1 MKKIFNFALYDF
13 ANSAFTTIIITFI
26 FATYFA
32 KQIAPNPVLGQAYWG
47 WTIGITGFFIAIIGP
62 IAGSFAD
69 KKNKI
74 VFFIRCFSLLCIS
87 FTALLWFSKP
97 SQSYLLYTLVIVGI
111 ANFFYELSL
120 IFYNSLLKD
129 ISTSKNLGK
138 SSGFGFALGY
148 IGGIVILLI
157 SIKLFIDN
165 DSLPF
170 GLTKEESQNIR
181 AIALLVSIWFLIFS
195 IPFLFFVI
203 KETKKKI
210 TKSVSSNFMDLK
222 SVSSN
227 FMDLKKLVWNRRF
240 SVLGKFLIA
249 RMLYADG
256 LNAIIVMGGIFAVG
270 VFNLEIKE
278 LLKLSVLMNVTAF
291 IGAFMGGVANDRF
304 GSKIVIIFSL
314 VGLIFSSIAILFI
327 YSKSAFFFL
336 AAINGLF
343 IGPVQSA
350 SRVVITSLLN
360 KSNQGKGFGLFATS
374 GKLTSFLGPLLVS
387 TVTFLTN
394 SQRIGFSAAII
405 LLLAGLI
412 ILLNI
417 KKIS

>member
-32 KQIAPNPVLGQAYWG
+32 KQIAPNPVLGQSYWG
-47 WTIGITGFFIAIIGP
+47 WTIGITGFLVAIIGP
-62 IAGSFAD
+62 IVGSFAD
-69 KKNKI
+69 RKNRI
-74 VFFIRCFSLLCIS
+74 VFFIRCFSLLCILFTS
-87 FTALLWFSKP
+87 FLWFSKP

-111 ANFFYELSL
+111 ANLFYELSL

-129 ISTSKNLGK
+129 ISTDKNLGK

-157 SIKLFIDN
+157 SIKLFIDT

-170 GLTKEESQNIR
+170 GLIKEESQNIR

-195 IPFLFFVI
+195 IPFLFFAV
-203 KETKKKI
+203 KESKKKI
-210 TKSVSSNFMDLK
+210 KKNVSSNFT
-222 SVSSN
+222 
-227 FMDLKKLVWNRRF
+227 DLKKLLWNKKI

-270 VFNLEIKE
+270 VFNLEIKD

-291 IGAFMGGVANDRF
+291 VGAFVGGMANDRY

-314 VGLIFSSIAILFI
+314 IGLILSSVAILFTF
-327 YSKSAFFFL
+327 SVSTFFFL

-343 IGPVQSA
+343 IGPIQSA
-350 SRVVITSLLN
+350 SRVVITSMLN
-360 KSNQGKGFGLFATS
+360 KNNQGKGFGLFATS
-374 GKLTSFLGPLLVS
+374 GKLTSFVGPLLVS
-387 TVTFLTN
+387 TVTFLTA

-405 LLLAGLI
+405 LLLSGLI

-417 KKIS
+417 RKIS

>member
-32 KQIAPNPVLGQAYWG
+32 KQIAPNPILGQSYWG
-47 WTIGITGFFIAIIGP
+47 WTIGITGLLVAIVGP
-62 IAGSFAD
+62 VAGSFAD

-74 VFFIRCFSLLCIS
+74 VFFIRCFSLLCIL

-129 ISTSKNLGK
+129 ISTRKNLGK
-138 SSGFGFALGY
+138 ASGFGFALGY

-157 SIKLFIDN
+157 SIKSFIDTE
-165 DSLPF
+165 SLPF

-181 AIALLVSIWFLIFS
+181 AIALLVSFWFLIFAA
-195 IPFLFFVI
+195 PFLFFVT
-203 KETKKKI
+203 KEAKKKI
-210 TKSVSSNFMDLK
+210 SKSISSNL
-222 SVSSN
+222 
-227 FMDLKKLVWNRRF
+227 MDLKKLVWNKKLN
-240 SVLGKFLIA
+240 VLGKFLIA

-278 LLKLSVLMNVTAF
+278 LLKLSIIMNITAF
-291 IGAFMGGVANDRF
+291 IGAFMGGIANDRY

-314 VGLIFSSIAILFI
+314 VGLIFSSIAILFM
-327 YSKSAFFFL
+327 YSKLGFFFL

-343 IGPVQSA
+343 IGPIQSA

-360 KSNQGKGFGLFATS
+360 KNNQGKGFGLFATS
-374 GKLTSFLGPLLVS
+374 GKSTSFLGPLLVS
-387 TVTFLTN
+387 TVTFLTD

>member
-32 KQIAPNPVLGQAYWG
+32 KQIAPNPVLGQSYWG
-47 WTIGITGFFIAIIGP
+47 WTIGITGFLVAIIGP

-69 KKNKI
+69 KKNRI
-74 VFFIRCFSLLCIS
+74 VFFIRSFSLLCIL
-87 FTALLWFSKP
+87 FTSLLWFSKP
-97 SQSYLLYTLVIVGI
+97 SQTYLLYTLFIVGI
-111 ANFFYELSL
+111 ANLFYELSL
-120 IFYNSLLKD
+120 VFYNSLLKN
-129 ISTSKNLGK
+129 ISKSKNLGK

-148 IGGIVILLI
+148 IGGILILLI
-157 SIKLFIDN
+157 SIKIFIDN
-165 DSLPF
+165 DNLPF
-170 GLTKEESQNIR
+170 GLTTFEAQNIR
-181 AIALLVSIWFLIFS
+181 AITLLVSFWFLIFS
-195 IPFLFFVI
+195 IPFLFFAI
-203 KETKKKI
+203 KEDKDKVKKNN
-210 TKSVSSNFMDLK
+210 SSNF
-222 SVSSN
+222 S
-227 FMDLKKLVWNRRF
+227 DLKKLIWRRKI

-270 VFNLEIKE
+270 VFNLEIKD
-278 LLKLSVLMNVTAF
+278 LLKLSILMNVTAF
-291 IGAFMGGVANDRF
+291 VGAALGGIVNDKY

-314 VGLIFSSIAILFI
+314 IGLILSSIVILFTFSSKI
-327 YSKSAFFFL
+327 FFVL

-343 IGPVQSA
+343 IGPIQSA
-350 SRVVITSLLN
+350 SRVVIASMLN
-360 KSNQGKGFGLFATS
+360 KNNQGKGFGLFATS

-387 TVTFLTN
+387 TITFLTD

-412 ILLNI
+412 VLINI
-417 KKIS
+417 KKIN

>member
-32 KQIAPNPVLGQAYWG
+32 KQIAPDPVMGQSYWG
-47 WTIGITGFFIAIIGP
+47 WTIGITGFLVAIIGP
-62 IAGSFAD
+62 VVGSFAD

-74 VFFIRCFSLLCIS
+74 IFFVRFFSLLCII
-87 FTALLWFSKP
+87 FTALLWFAKP
-97 SQSYLLYTLVIVGI
+97 SQSYLFYTLLIVGI

-120 IFYNSLLKD
+120 IFYNSLLKN
-129 ISTSKNLGK
+129 ITKNKNLGK

-148 IGGIVILLI
+148 LGGIIILLI
-157 SIKLFIDN
+157 SIKLFIDT
-165 DSLPF
+165 DFLPF
-170 GLTKEESQNIR
+170 GLTKEESENIR
-181 AIALLVSIWFLIFS
+181 AITLLVSIWFLIFS
-195 IPFLFFVI
+195 IPFLFFTI
-203 KETKKKI
+203 GKERRVKKNYI
-210 TKSVSSNFMDLK
+210 VNFG
-222 SVSSN
+222 
-227 FMDLKKLVWNRRF
+227 DLKKLLWNKKIT
-240 SVLGKFLIA
+240 VLGKFLIA

-270 VFNLEIKE
+270 VFNLEIKD
-278 LLKLSVLMNVTAF
+278 LLKLSITMNITAF
-291 IGAFMGGVANDRF
+291 IGAFIGGIINDRY

-314 VGLIFSSIAILFI
+314 IGLILSSITILFTFTA
-327 YSKSAFFFL
+327 STFFYL

-343 IGPVQSA
+343 IGPIQSA
-350 SRVVITSLLN
+350 SRVVITSMLN
-360 KSNQGKGFGLFATS
+360 KNNQGKGFGLFATS

-387 TVTFLTN
+387 TVTFLTA

-405 LLLAGLI
+405 LLLFGLI

-417 KKIS
+417 KKIN

>member
-13 ANSAFTTIIITFI
+13 ANSAFATIIITFI

-32 KQIAPNPVLGQAYWG
+32 KQIAPNPVLGQSYWG
-47 WTIGITGFFIAIIGP
+47 WTIGVTGFFVALIGP

-74 VFFIRCFSLLCIS
+74 VFFIRCFSLLCIL
-87 FTALLWFSKP
+87 FTSLLWFSKP

-181 AIALLVSIWFLIFS
+181 AVALLVSIWFLIFS

-210 TKSVSSNFMDLK
+210 TKSVSSNFT
-222 SVSSN
+222 
-227 FMDLKKLVWNRRF
+227 DLKKLVWNRRF

-278 LLKLSVLMNVTAF
+278 LLKLSILMNITAF
-291 IGAFMGGVANDRF
+291 IGAFVGGMANDRY

-314 VGLIFSSIAILFI
+314 IGLILSSVAILFTF
-327 YSKSAFFFL
+327 SVSTFFFL
-336 AAINGLF
+336 AAIYGLF
-343 IGPVQSA
+343 IGPIQSA
-350 SRVVITSLLN
+350 SRVVITSMLN
-360 KSNQGKGFGLFATS
+360 KNNQGKGFGLFATS
-374 GKLTSFLGPLLVS
+374 GKLTSFVGPLLVG
-387 TVTFLTN
+387 TVTFLTA

-405 LLLAGLI
+405 LLLSGLI

-417 KKIS
+417 RKIS

>member
-32 KQIAPNPVLGQAYWG
+32 KQIAPNPVLGQSYWG
-47 WTIGITGFFIAIIGP
+47 WTVGITGFLVAVIGP
-62 IAGSFAD
+62 IIGSFAD

-74 VFFIRCFSLLCIS
+74 VFFIRFFSLLCIF

-97 SQSYLLYTLVIVGI
+97 SQSYLLYTLVIVGL
-111 ANFFYELSL
+111 ANLFYELSL

-129 ISTSKNLGK
+129 VSTNKNLGK

-148 IGGIVILLI
+148 IGGIIILLV

-165 DSLPF
+165 DNLPF
-170 GLTKEESQNIR
+170 GLTTEESQNIR
-181 AIALLVSIWFLIFS
+181 AIALLVSVWFLIFS
-195 IPFLFFVI
+195 IPFLFLI
-203 KETKKKI
+203 INEKKRKVK
-210 TKSVSSNFMDLK
+210 KSVSSNL
-222 SVSSN
+222 S
-227 FMDLKKLVWNRRF
+227 DLKKLIWKKKI

-270 VFNLEIKE
+270 VFNLEIKD
-278 LLKLSVLMNVTAF
+278 LLKLSILMNITAF
-291 IGAFMGGVANDRF
+291 IGAFVGGIANDKY
-304 GSKIVIIFSL
+304 GSKNVIIFSL
-314 VGLIFSSIAILFI
+314 IGLILSSLAIIFTFSTSTFLL
-327 YSKSAFFFL
+327 L

-343 IGPVQSA
+343 IGPIQSA
-350 SRVVITSLLN
+350 SRVVITSMLN
-360 KSNQGKGFGLFATS
+360 KNNQGKGFGLFATS

-387 TVTFLTN
+387 TVTFLTE

-405 LLLAGLI
+405 LLLIGLI
-412 ILLNI
+412 ILLQI
-417 KKIS
+417 KKIN

>member
-32 KQIAPNPVLGQAYWG
+32 KQIAPSPVLGQSYWG
-47 WTIGITGFFIAIIGP
+47 WTIGITGFLVAIIGP
-62 IAGSFAD
+62 VLGSFAD
-69 KKNKI
+69 KKNSI
-74 VFFIRCFSLLCIS
+74 VFFIRCFSLLCIL
-87 FTALLWFSKP
+87 FTTLLWFSKP

-111 ANFFYELSL
+111 ANLFYELSL
-120 IFYNSLLKD
+120 VFYNSLLKD
-129 ISTSKNLGK
+129 ISADKNLGK

-157 SIKLFIDN
+157 SIKLFIDT

-170 GLTKEESQNIR
+170 GLVKEESQNIR

-195 IPFLFFVI
+195 IPFLFFVL
-203 KETKKKI
+203 KKSKKKI
-210 TKSVSSNFMDLK
+210 KRSISSNFT
-222 SVSSN
+222 
-227 FMDLKKLVWNRRF
+227 DLKKLLWNKKI
-240 SVLGKFLIA
+240 SVLGQFLIA

-270 VFNLEIKE
+270 VFNLEIKD
-278 LLKLSVLMNVTAF
+278 LLTLSILMNVTAF
-291 IGAFMGGVANDRF
+291 IGALVGGMANDKY

-314 VGLIFSSIAILFI
+314 IGLILSSVTILFTFSVSI
-327 YSKSAFFFL
+327 FFFL

-343 IGPVQSA
+343 IGPIQSA
-350 SRVVITSLLN
+350 SRVVITSMLN
-360 KSNQGKGFGLFATS
+360 KNNQGKGFGLFATS
-374 GKLTSFLGPLLVS
+374 GKLTSFIGPLLVS
-387 TVTFLTN
+387 TITFVTA

-405 LLLAGLI
+405 LLLSGLI

>member
-1 MKKIFNFALYDF
+1 
-13 ANSAFTTIIITFI
+13 
-26 FATYFA
+26 
-32 KQIAPNPVLGQAYWG
+32 
-47 WTIGITGFFIAIIGP
+47 
-62 IAGSFAD
+62 
-69 KKNKI
+69 
-74 VFFIRCFSLLCIS
+74 
-87 FTALLWFSKP
+87 
-97 SQSYLLYTLVIVGI
+97 LYTLIIVGI

-129 ISTSKNLGK
+129 ISTNKNLGK

-148 IGGIVILLI
+148 IGGIIILLI
-157 SIKLFIDN
+157 SIKLFIDT
-165 DSLPF
+165 DRLPF
-170 GLTKEESQNIR
+170 GLTNEESQNIR
-181 AIALLVSIWFLIFS
+181 ATALLVSVWFLIFS
-195 IPFLFFVI
+195 IPFLFFAI
-203 KETKKKI
+203 RETKKKI
-210 TKSVSSNFMDLK
+210 TKNISSNITDI
-222 SVSSN
+222 
-227 FMDLKKLVWNRRF
+227 KKLVWNGRF

-278 LLKLSVLMNVTAF
+278 LLKLSILMNITAF
-291 IGAFMGGVANDRF
+291 IGAFVGGVANDRF

-327 YSKSAFFFL
+327 YSKSIFFL
-336 AAINGLF
+336 LAAVNGLF

-350 SRVVITSLLN
+350 SRVVITSLLD

-387 TVTFLTN
+387 TVTFITG

-417 KKIS
+417 KRI